1 MKIHSLDHIV
11 VFEAEM
17 LGKAY
22 GSDGGVRYVSADW
35 RLFSPLVPGLSRT
48 FHIATVFTSTD
59 TASDISVYTLIM
71 WTRLSSPF
79 ADAASGF
86 SCRAKG
92 IFRRSLFVRRRTG
105 WSHNRTARA

>member
-1 MKIHSLDHIV
+1 
-11 VFEAEM
+11 M

-22 GSDGGVRYVSADW
+22 GSDGDVRYVSADW
-35 RLFSPLVPGLSRT
+35 RLSSPLVPGLSRT
-48 FHIATVFTSTD
+48 FRMYIATVFTSTD

-86 SCRAKG
+86 PCRAKG
-92 IFRRSLFVRRRTG
+92 IFSARFSYVAATDGVIIELLEL
-105 WSHNRTARA
+105 SHR

>member
-1 MKIHSLDHIV
+1 
-11 VFEAEM
+11 M

-22 GSDGGVRYVSADW
+22 GSDGDVRYVSADW
-35 RLFSPLVPGLSRT
+35 FVLAPCPGAEPNIPNVYRNGIYE
-48 FHIATVFTSTD
+48 HGY
-59 TASDISVYTLIM
+59 ASDISFYTLIM